1 MNHALTFQVALHILT
16 SEDKSFMKKIIL
28 VGGGGHCKSCI
39 DVIENEN
46 KYKIIG
52 IIDKKKNF
60 LLNYKV
66 FSQSYLNKRLVKNNY
81 LFVTVGH
88 IKNYKVRVKLFN
100 KLKDLGFKIPSII
113 SPYAYISRHATIGQ
127 GTIVM
132 HGATINAGAIIGNN
146 CIINTNSLIE
156 HDVVIGDH
164 THISTE
170 VTINGG
176 VTIGEK
182 VFIGSRSIIKDNI
195 SIGECSIV
203 GAGLYIRKNLKKN
216 SFKK

>member
-1 MNHALTFQVALHILT
+1 
-16 SEDKSFMKKIIL
+16 MKKIIL

-66 FSQSYLNKRLVKNNY
+66 FTESYLNKKLIKNNY
-81 LFVTVGH
+81 SLVTVGH
-88 IKNYKVRVKLFN
+88 IKNYKVRVELFS
-100 KLKDLGFKIPSII
+100 KLKNLGFKMPSII
-113 SPYAYISRHATIGQ
+113 SPSAYISKHAVIGQ

-132 HGATINAGAIIGNN
+132 HGAIVNAGAIIGNN

-156 HDVVIGDH
+156 HDVSIGDH

-176 VTIGEK
+176 VVIGDK

-195 SIGECSIV
+195 SIGDCSIV
-203 GAGLYIRKNLKKN
+203 GASLFIKKNLKKN

>member
-1 MNHALTFQVALHILT
+1 LITENKF
-16 SEDKSFMKKIIL
+16 FMKRIIL

-52 IIDKKKNF
+52 IVDKKKNF

-66 FSQSYLNKRLVKNNY
+66 FAESYLNKILIKNNY
-81 LFVTVGH
+81 AFVTVGQ

-100 KLKDLGFKIPSII
+100 RLKDLGFKMPSII
-113 SPYAYISRHATIGQ
+113 SPSAYISKHAVIGQ

-132 HGATINAGAIIGNN
+132 HGAIVNAGAVVGNN
-146 CIINTNSLIE
+146 CIINTNSLVE

-164 THISTE
+164 THISTKA
-170 VTINGG
+170 TINGG
-176 VTIGEK
+176 VVIGSK
-182 VFIGSRSIIKDNI
+182 VFVGSHSIIKDNI

-203 GAGLYIRKNLKKN
+203 GAGLYIKKNLQKN

>member
-1 MNHALTFQVALHILT
+1 MNRALTFQAVRHIFI
-16 SEDKSFMKKIIL
+16 SENKIFMKKIIL

-66 FSQSYLNKRLVKNNY
+66 YPESHINKNLIKNNFA
-81 LFVTVGH
+81 FVAVGH

-100 KLKDLGFKIPSII
+100 KYKDLGFKMPTII
-113 SPYAYISRHATIGQ
+113 SPSAYISKHAVIGQ

-132 HGATINAGAIIGNN
+132 HGAIVNAGAVIGNN

-170 VTINGG
+170 ATINGG
-176 VTIGEK
+176 VIIGDK
-182 VFIGSRSIIKDNI
+182 VFIGSRSIIRDNI
-195 SIGECSIV
+195 SVGEGSIV
-203 GAGLYIRKNLKKN
+203 GANSYVKKNLKKN
-216 SFKK
+216 SFKR

>member
-1 MNHALTFQVALHILT
+1 MSRALTFQAVHHILIL
-16 SEDKSFMKKIIL
+16 ENKMFMKKIFL
-28 VGGGGHCKSCI
+28 LGGGGHCKSCI

-52 IIDKKKNF
+52 IIDKNKNF

-66 FSQSYLNKRLVKNNY
+66 FPESYINNKLIKNNFA
-81 LFVTVGH
+81 FVTVGY

-100 KLKDLGFKIPSII
+100 KLKDLGFKTPTIVSPS
-113 SPYAYISRHATIGQ
+113 AYISKHAVIGQ

-132 HGATINAGAIIGNN
+132 HGAIVNAGAVIGNN

-170 VTINGG
+170 ATINGG
-176 VTIGEK
+176 VLIGDK
-182 VFIGSRSIIKDNI
+182 VFIGSRSIVKDNI
-195 SIGECSIV
+195 SIGDCSIV
-203 GAGLYIRKNLKKN
+203 GANSYIKKNLKNN

>member
-1 MNHALTFQVALHILT
+1 
-16 SEDKSFMKKIIL
+16 MKKIIL

-66 FSQSYLNKRLVKNNY
+66 FTESYLNKRLIKNNY
-81 LFVTVGH
+81 SLVTVGH
-88 IKNYKVRVKLFN
+88 IKNYKLRVKLFN
-100 KLKDLGFKIPSII
+100 KIKNLGFKIPSII
-113 SPYAYISRHATIGQ
+113 SPSAYISKHVVIGQ

-132 HGATINAGAIIGNN
+132 HGAIINAGAVIGNN

-156 HDVVIGDH
+156 HDVAIGDH

-170 VTINGG
+170 ATINGG
-176 VTIGEK
+176 VVIGNK

-195 SIGECSIV
+195 SIGDRSIV
-203 GAGLYIRKNLKKN
+203 GAGLYIKKNLKKN

>member
-1 MNHALTFQVALHILT
+1 
-16 SEDKSFMKKIIL
+16 MKKIIL

-46 KYKIIG
+46 KYKITG

-66 FSQSYLNKRLVKNNY
+66 FSESYLNKKLIKNNY
-81 LFVTVGH
+81 AFVTVGQ

-100 KLKDLGFKIPSII
+100 RLKDLGFKIPSIM
-113 SPYAYISRHATIGQ
+113 SPLAYISKHAVIGQ

-132 HGATINAGAIIGNN
+132 HGAIVSAGAIIGNN

-164 THISTE
+164 THVSTE
-170 VTINGG
+170 ATVNGG
-176 VTIGEK
+176 VIIGEK

-203 GAGLYIRKNLKKN
+203 GAGQYIKKNLKKN

>member
-1 MNHALTFQVALHILT
+1 
-16 SEDKSFMKKIIL
+16 MKKIIL
-28 VGGGGHCKSCI
+28 LGGGGHCKSCI

-66 FSQSYLNKRLVKNNY
+66 FAESYLNNKLIKNNY
-81 LFVTVGH
+81 AIVTVGQ

-100 KLKDLGFKIPSII
+100 RLKYLGFKIPSII
-113 SPYAYISRHATIGQ
+113 SRSAYISKHAVIGQ

-132 HGATINAGAIIGNN
+132 HGAIVNAGAIIGNN

-170 VTINGG
+170 ATINGG
-176 VTIGEK
+176 VVIGNK
-182 VFIGSRSIIKDNI
+182 VFVGSRSIIKDNI
-195 SIGECSIV
+195 SIGERTII
-203 GAGLYIRKNLKKN
+203 GAGLYIKKNLQKD

>member
-1 MNHALTFQVALHILT
+1 
-16 SEDKSFMKKIIL
+16 MKKIIL
-28 VGGGGHCKSCI
+28 FGGGGHCKSCI

-52 IIDKKKNF
+52 IIDKKEKYIF
-60 LLNYKV
+60 NYKV
-66 FSQSYLNKRLVKNNY
+66 FPESHLYKRLIKNNY
-81 LFVTVGH
+81 ALVTVGQ

-100 KLKDLGFKIPSII
+100 KLKDLGFTIPSII
-113 SPYAYISRHATIGQ
+113 SPSAYISKHAIIGK
-127 GTIVM
+127 GTIIM
-132 HGATINAGAIIGNN
+132 NGAVVNAGAVIGNN

-170 VTINGG
+170 ATINGG
-176 VTIGEK
+176 VTIGDK
-182 VFIGSRSIIKDNI
+182 VFIGSRAIIRDNI
-195 SIGECSIV
+195 SIESCSIV
-203 GAGLYIRKNLKKN
+203 GASFFIKKNLKKN

>member
-1 MNHALTFQVALHILT
+1 
-16 SEDKSFMKKIIL
+16 MKKIIL
-28 VGGGGHCKSCI
+28 VGGGGQCKSCI

>member
-1 MNHALTFQVALHILT
+1 
-16 SEDKSFMKKIIL
+16 MKRIIL

-52 IIDKKKNF
+52 IVDKKKNF
-60 LLNYKV
+60 LLNYK
-66 FSQSYLNKRLVKNNY
+66 FFAESYLNKKLIKNNY
-81 LFVTVGH
+81 AFVTVGQ

-100 KLKDLGFKIPSII
+100 RLKDLGFKMPSII
-113 SPYAYISRHATIGQ
+113 SPSAYISKHAVIGQ

-132 HGATINAGAIIGNN
+132 HGAIVNAGAVVGNN
-146 CIINTNSLIE
+146 CIINTNSLVE

-164 THISTE
+164 THISTKA
-170 VTINGG
+170 TINGG
-176 VTIGEK
+176 VVVGSK
-182 VFIGSRSIIKDNI
+182 VFVGSHSIIKDNI

-203 GAGLYIRKNLKKN
+203 GAGLYIKKNLQKN

>member
-1 MNHALTFQVALHILT
+1 
-16 SEDKSFMKKIIL
+16 MKKIIL

-52 IIDKKKNF
+52 IVDKKKNF

-66 FSQSYLNKRLVKNNY
+66 FPENYLNKKFIKNNY
-81 LFVTVGH
+81 AFVTVGQ
-88 IKNYKVRVKLFN
+88 IKNYQVRVKLFN
-100 KLKDLGFKIPSII
+100 RLKDLGFKIPSIM
-113 SPYAYISRHATIGQ
+113 SPLAYISKHAVIGQ

-132 HGATINAGAIIGNN
+132 HGAIVNAGAVIGNN

-164 THISTE
+164 THISTKA
-170 VTINGG
+170 TINGG
-176 VTIGEK
+176 VIIGSK
-182 VFIGSRSIIKDNI
+182 VFVGSRSIIKNNI
-195 SIGECSIV
+195 RIGERSIV
-203 GAGLYIRKNLKKN
+203 GACLYIKKNLQKDT
-216 SFKK
+216 FKK

>member
-1 MNHALTFQVALHILT
+1 
-16 SEDKSFMKKIIL
+16 MKKIIL

-46 KYKIIG
+46 KYKITG
-52 IIDKKKNF
+52 IVDKKKIF

-66 FSQSYLNKRLVKNNY
+66 FPESYLNKKFIKNSY
-81 LFVTVGH
+81 AFVTVGQ
-88 IKNYKVRVKLFN
+88 IKNYQVRVKLFN
-100 KLKDLGFKIPSII
+100 RLKDLGFKLPFIM
-113 SPYAYISRHATIGQ
+113 SPLAYISKHAVIGQ

-132 HGATINAGAIIGNN
+132 HGAIVNAGAVIGNN

-164 THISTE
+164 THISTKAI
-170 VTINGG
+170 INGG
-176 VTIGEK
+176 VVIGNK
-182 VFIGSRSIIKDNI
+182 VFVGSRSIIKDNI
-195 SIGECSIV
+195 SIGERSIV
-203 GAGLYIRKNLKKN
+203 GAGLYIKKNLQKN

>member
-1 MNHALTFQVALHILT
+1 MNHASTFQVVHHILK
-16 SEDKSFMKKIIL
+16 SKDKSFMKKIIL
-28 VGGGGHCKSCI
+28 LGGGGHCKSCI

-52 IIDKKKNF
+52 IIDKKKDF

-66 FSQSYLNKRLVKNNY
+66 MNQSYLNKKIVKNNY
-81 LFVTVGH
+81 SFVTVGQ
-88 IKNYKVRVKLFN
+88 IKNYKVRVKLFT

-113 SPYAYISRHATIGQ
+113 SPYAYISKHAIIGQ

-132 HGATINAGAIIGNN
+132 HGATINAGALIGEN

-170 VTINGG
+170 ATINGG

-203 GAGLYIRKNLKKN
+203 GAGLYIKKNLKKN
-216 SFKK
+216 SLKK

>member
-1 MNHALTFQVALHILT
+1 MNHASTFQVAHHILKL
-16 SEDKSFMKKIIL
+16 EDKSFMKKIIL

-66 FSQSYLNKRLVKNNY
+66 INQNYLNKKLVKNNY
-81 LFVTVGH
+81 SFVTVGH

-113 SPYAYISRHATIGQ
+113 SPHAYVSKHAIIGQ

-132 HGATINAGAIIGNN
+132 HGVTINAGALIGKN

-164 THISTE
+164 SHISTE
-170 VTINGG
+170 ATINGG

-203 GAGLYIRKNLKKN
+203 GAGLYIKKNLKKN
-216 SFKK
+216 SLKK